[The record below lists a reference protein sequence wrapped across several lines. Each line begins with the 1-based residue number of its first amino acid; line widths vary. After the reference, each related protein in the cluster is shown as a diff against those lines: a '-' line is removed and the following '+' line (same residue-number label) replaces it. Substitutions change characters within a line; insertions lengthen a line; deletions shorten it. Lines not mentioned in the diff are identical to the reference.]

1 MSDVYTGFVIPTTG
15 KLPSVQ
21 TINKKDI
28 SQTDISSLVLNKIG
42 IHVYKKASS
51 SKHIQIHQINGEG
64 FWHPIFVDLFISI
77 HLYEFYSMYILS
89 HAFN

>member
-1 MSDVYTGFVIPTTG
+1 MIPTTG
-15 KLPSVQ
+15 KLPSVH

-28 SQTDISSLVLNKIG
+28 SQTDISSSVLNKSG

-64 FWHPIFVDLFISI
+64 FWHPIFVDNLFISI
-77 HLYEFYSMYILS
+77 YLHEFYSMCILS